1 MDLPKPFDCLQ
12 YNLLLAK
19 INAYGFDYK
28 PLKLIPSYLNNRKYR
43 TKINSSF
50 SKWKHLFIDIS
61 FLFMSEANVAS
72 YVVIR
77 LYMRVKKN
85 LHDVQRKLE
94 SESLILFEL
103 FHDNYLKANS
113 GKSQV
118 MLTTGVIVDNKLY
131 FEPHLNLACK
141 KVSQKLH
148 TFARVSKFIS
158 KIKLKVIMKT
168 FLKSHFGCC
177 PFVWMCYG
185 TTFNSKINKLH
196 QRTLRLVYD
205 HRQSIFEELLN
216 IDKSVTINHKNL
228 QVLATE
234 LYKVHHRLAPE
245 LTKDI
250 FKKRM

>member
-1 MDLPKPFDCLQ
+1 M
-12 YNLLLAK
+12 
-19 INAYGFDYK
+19 
-28 PLKLIPSYLNNRKYR
+28 
-43 TKINSSF
+43 
-50 SKWKHLFIDIS
+50 
-61 FLFMSEANVAS
+61 
-72 YVVIR
+72 IR

-85 LHDVQRKLE
+85 LHGVQRKLE

-118 MLTTGVIVDNKLY
+118 MLTTVVTVDNKLY

-148 TFARVSKFIS
+148 TLARVSKFIS
-158 KIKLKVIMKT
+158 KIKLKVIIKT

-177 PFVWMCYG
+177 PLVWMCYG
-185 TTFNSKINKLH
+185 TTLNSKINKLH

-245 LTKDI
+245 LTNDI